1 MTFVIILFYEQIIS
15 ILDIKNTSKMK
26 NMDIVRV
33 NAVVF
38 EREAAKLSK
47 YLKDFLNVFWIT

>member
-26 NMDIVRV
+26 NMDVVRV
-33 NAVVF
+33 T
-38 EREAAKLSK
+38 KLYSK
-47 YLKDFLNVFWIT
+47 EKQ